1 MKETTLKLIQRL
13 TKLRKKNKS
22 SSVAAFAALTLLFL
36 SACATAD
43 NEPSL
48 PIFPSPSAVA
58 VRATPTLA
66 DPLQVVP
73 VAQVTTEGGTTAEAG
88 SNGPQASGDAPAP
101 VAQTTTAADAPP
113 ASADDAPTA
122 TATSSATPTPSATPI
137 PDLPAA
143 ELIALGQKMLADGQS
158 QIAAEVFRKAQTD
171 PDLTANEQGESL
183 YWLGRAEMVNENVP
197 AAVEAFRQQL
207 ASGAPNPDTHFQLGE
222 LNLAAGNCEVAL
234 SEYTLYLDANPDM
247 AAYLWPRMA
256 NCYSTPADLV
266 FAYEQALTANSHYLT
281 EVAIRRQ
288 LASWYRENG
297 NYPAAIEQYS
307 AIRDLAQTEQ
317 TKGEMTYQIGATYV
331 LSDDLASGYEAY
343 QFGLNN
349 YPQAYESYLGLVEL
363 VGAEQPVDAYQR
375 GVVDYYAGA
384 YVPAIDVLTVYS
396 DTNPTTYNPD
406 THLFLTWS
414 YESISDFA
422 NALKQ
427 MDKYL
432 ATDPENPETI
442 GTYYEEKAALETRS
456 ISVSQAISTLDA
468 FVESYPEHPQ
478 AAWAAWRTAVLA
490 DRFQSDPIN
499 GAARY
504 LAYAEAYPTDENVAE
519 ARYQAGV
526 LLYQQGYQENA
537 IEAWQLAAENE
548 GMFGR
553 AALVWLID
561 VLPEEEAAPYIAQAT
576 ALTGSDYYTRRALD
590 VANGLP
596 PYPRPSVVN
605 LVVDTAAEQ
614 QAAEAW
620 LAEQLGL
627 ETVSSSLGA
636 NLQNDGRIIRGTKLW
651 NLGAFDQ
658 GKRELEAARL
668 AYQSNAIAS
677 YQLAVYFRDLGL
689 YRSSILA
696 AVSTMTALKVTVYE
710 APLFI
715 ARLAYPIYYADW
727 VVAFADE
734 YDYDPLLHFALIRQE
749 SLFEGFATSSAIA
762 QGLSQIIPD
771 TGVFVA
777 QRLQWPNYSN
787 EDLFRPYI
795 NLTFGAYYLD
805 LQLETFDG
813 HIAPALAA
821 YNAGPGN
828 ALGWY
833 DTAAGDHD
841 LYLETVNFSETRLYI
856 RNIYTWHAVYR
867 YLYGR

>member
-1 MKETTLKLIQRL
+1 MKETTLKLIQTRTYL
-13 TKLRKKNKS
+13 WKKNKQVFLAL
-22 SSVAAFAALTLLFL
+22 SSVLFLLLL

-58 VRATPTLA
+58 LRATPTLA

-73 VAQVTTEGGTTAEAG
+73 ITPINTDGTTADG
-88 SNGPQASGDAPAP
+88 SAPSQASGDAPAP
-101 VAQTTTAADAPP
+101 VAQTTTAADAPQ
-113 ASADDAPTA
+113 AAADDSPTA

-143 ELIALGQKMLADGQS
+143 ELIALGKKMLTDGQS
-158 QIAAEVFRKAQTD
+158 QVAAEVFRKAQAD
-171 PDLTANEQGESL
+171 PLATASEQGEAL
-183 YWLGRAEMVNENVP
+183 YWLGRAEMVNENIP

-207 ASGAPNPDTHFQLGE
+207 VSGAPNTDTHFQLGE
-222 LNLAAGNCEVAL
+222 LNIAAGNCEVAL
-234 SEYTLYLDANPDM
+234 TEYRLYLDANPDM
-247 AAYLWPRMA
+247 AAYIWPRMA
-256 NCYSTPADLV
+256 NCYTTPTDLV
-266 FAYEQALTANSHYLT
+266 FAYEQALTGDSHYLN

-288 LASWYRENG
+288 LATWYREAG
-297 NYPAAIEQYS
+297 NYTAAIEQYS
-307 AIRDLAQTEQ
+307 AIRNLAQTEQ

-331 LSDDLASGYEAY
+331 LSDNLVSGYEAY
-343 QFGLNN
+343 QFGLTN
-349 YPQAYESYLGLVEL
+349 YPKAYESYLGLVEL
-363 VGAEQPVDAYQR
+363 VGAEQSVDAYQR

-396 DTNPTTYNPD
+396 NTNPTTYNPD
-406 THLFLTWS
+406 THLFLAWS
-414 YESISDFA
+414 YEGISDFA
-422 NALKQ
+422 NALDQ
-427 MDKYL
+427 LDKYL

-456 ISVSQAISTLDA
+456 ISVSQAINTLDA
-468 FVESYPEHPQ
+468 FVENYPEHPQ

-490 DRFQSDPIN
+490 DRFRGDPIN

-504 LAYAEAYPTDENVAE
+504 LAYAEAYPADENVAE

-537 IEAWQLAAENE
+537 IEAWQLAAESE
-548 GMFGR
+548 GIFSR

-561 VLPEEEAAPYIAQAT
+561 VLPEEEAAPYITRAT

-590 VANGLP
+590 VAKGLP
-596 PYPRPSVVN
+596 PYPRPK
-605 LVVDTAAEQ
+605 VVDLVIDTSAEQ
-614 QAAEAW
+614 QAAEIW
-620 LAEQLGL
+620 LATQLGL
-627 ETVSSSLGA
+627 ESVTSNLGP
-636 NLQNDGRIIRGTKLW
+636 NLQNDGRIIRGAKLW

-658 GKRELEAARL
+658 GKRELEAVRL
-668 AYQSNAIAS
+668 DYQNNAIAS
-677 YQLAVYFRDLGL
+677 YQLAIYFRDLGL

-696 AVSTMTALKVTVYE
+696 AVATMTALQVTVYE
-710 APLFI
+710 APTFI

-727 VVAFADE
+727 VVSLADQYE
-734 YDYDPLLHFALIRQE
+734 YDPLLHFALIRQE

-771 TGVFVA
+771 TGTFIA

-787 EDLFRPYI
+787 DDLFRPYI
-795 NLTFGAYYLD
+795 NLIFGAYYFD

-813 HIAPALAA
+813 NIAPALAA

-828 ALGWY
+828 ALKWY
-833 DTAAGDHD
+833 DVAADDHD